1 MRYGDSHQDN
11 AVRED
16 DMGGTSVEN
25 RSDDLVHKVEELTEH
40 HSFTESETKNIID
53 RVILGV
59 GSILSWGAVILVAII
74 ILQVVL
80 RYGFHSG
87 LVILE
92 ELQWHLY
99 AIGVMFGLSFAQVK
113 DSHIR
118 VDLVH
123 ARFSE
128 RTKRIVEILGILLLL
143 LPFCWVVFYNSLDFL
158 YDSWRVNERS
168 DAPLGLCCRWG
179 IKSVIPISIGLL
191 GLAAISRLIH
201 DFTALTRSAKKAA
214 GD

>member
-1 MRYGDSHQDN
+1 
-11 AVRED
+11 
-16 DMGGTSVEN
+16 MGGASGED
-25 RSDDLVHKVEELTEH
+25 RSDDLVHKVEELSEH
-40 HSFTESETKNIID
+40 HSFTETETKNIID
-53 RVILGV
+53 RFILGV
-59 GSILSWGAVILVAII
+59 GSILSWGAVILIDTI

-80 RYGFHSG
+80 RYGFRSG
-87 LVILE
+87 FVVLE

-118 VDLVH
+118 VDLLH

-179 IKSVIPISIGLL
+179 IKSIIPISIGMLA
-191 GLAAISRLIH
+191 LAAVSRLIH
-201 DFTALTRSAKKAA
+201 DFMALTRGANKAA
-214 GD
+214 GK

>member
-1 MRYGDSHQDN
+1 MRALKQKSM
-11 AVRED
+11 AREG
-16 DMGGTSVEN
+16 DMGEASGEY

-40 HSFTESETKNIID
+40 HSLTESETKNVID
-53 RVILGV
+53 RFILGI
-59 GSILSWGAVILVAII
+59 GSILSWGAVILVGII

-80 RYGFHSG
+80 RYGFRSG
-87 LVILE
+87 FVVLE
-92 ELQWHLY
+92 EMQWHLY

-118 VDLVH
+118 VDLLH
-123 ARFSE
+123 ATFSE

-179 IKSVIPISIGLL
+179 IKSVIPISIAMLA
-191 GLAAISRLIH
+191 LAAVSRLIH
-201 DFTALTRSAKKAA
+201 DFIALTRGARKTA
-214 GD
+214 GK

>member
-1 MRYGDSHQDN
+1 
-11 AVRED
+11 
-16 DMGGTSVEN
+16 MGGASGEN
-25 RSDDLVHKVEELTEH
+25 REDDLVHKVEELSEH

-53 RVILGV
+53 RFILGV
-59 GSILSWGAVILVAII
+59 GSILSWGAVILIAII

-80 RYGFHSG
+80 RYGFRSG
-87 LVILE
+87 FVVLE

-118 VDLVH
+118 VDLLH
-123 ARFSE
+123 AKFSE
-128 RTKRIVEILGILLLL
+128 RTQQIFEILGILFLL

-179 IKSVIPISIGLL
+179 IKSVIPISIAMLA
-191 GLAAISRLIH
+191 LAAVSRLIH
-201 DFTALTRSAKKAA
+201 NFMVLTRGASKAA

>member
-1 MRYGDSHQDN
+1 
-11 AVRED
+11 
-16 DMGGTSVEN
+16 MGGAAGDD
-25 RSDDLVHKVEELTEH
+25 RSDDLIHKVEELTEH
-40 HSFTESETKNIID
+40 HSYTESETKNIID
-53 RVILGV
+53 RFILGV

-80 RYGFHSG
+80 RYGFRSG
-87 LVILE
+87 FVVLE

-118 VDLVH
+118 VDLLH
-123 ARFSE
+123 SMFSE

-143 LPFCWVVFYNSLDFL
+143 LPFCWVVFYNSLDFF
-158 YDSWRVNERS
+158 YDSWRVSERS

-179 IKSVIPISIGLL
+179 IKAVIPISIGML
-191 GLAAISRLIH
+191 GLAALSRLIH
-201 DFTALTRSAKKAA
+201 DFMALARGTSKAA
-214 GD
+214 GE

>member
-1 MRYGDSHQDN
+1 MGALKLKSV
-11 AVRED
+11 ARED
-16 DMGGTSVEN
+16 DMGGASGKDRE
-25 RSDDLVHKVEELTEH
+25 DDLVRKVEELSEH

-53 RVILGV
+53 RFILGV
-59 GSILSWGAVILVAII
+59 GSILSWGAVILIAII
-74 ILQVVL
+74 IFQVVL
-80 RYGFHSG
+80 RYGFRSG
-87 LVILE
+87 FVVLE

-118 VDLVH
+118 VDLLH

-128 RTKRIVEILGILLLL
+128 RTQRIFEILGILFLL

-179 IKSVIPISIGLL
+179 IKSVIPISIAMLA
-191 GLAAISRLIH
+191 LAAVSRLIH
-201 DFTALTRSAKKAA
+201 DFMALTRSARKAA